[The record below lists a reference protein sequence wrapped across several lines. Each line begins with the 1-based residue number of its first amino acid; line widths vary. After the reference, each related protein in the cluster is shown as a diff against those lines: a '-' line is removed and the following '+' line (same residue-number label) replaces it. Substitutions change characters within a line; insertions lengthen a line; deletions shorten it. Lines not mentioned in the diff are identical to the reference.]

1 MDTHLC
7 NITTDANEL
16 VADIHDRM
24 PLILAPSD
32 YLRWL
37 SEETDPRELMRP
49 FPASR
54 DVADLHA
61 GQQA

>member
-1 MDTHLC
+1 
-7 NITTDANEL
+7 
-16 VADIHDRM
+16 M